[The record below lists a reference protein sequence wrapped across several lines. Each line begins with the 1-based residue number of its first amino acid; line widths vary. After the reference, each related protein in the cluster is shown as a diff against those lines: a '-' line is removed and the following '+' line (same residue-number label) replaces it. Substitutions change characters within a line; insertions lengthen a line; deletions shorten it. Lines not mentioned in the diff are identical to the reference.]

1 MVCAEQTE
9 CFFVELLMGH
19 MKKKKKEV
27 KQNKPKPPHKHSLL
41 DSTILFI
48 VKLFET
54 KFSPEEHILVYINRN
69 SPGLKNKGSFLN
81 NFSDSITLS
90 NFSFK

>member
-1 MVCAEQTE
+1 MVCAEQTKY
-9 CFFVELLMGH
+9 FSVELLMGH
-19 MKKKKKEV
+19 VKKKTREGSRTN
-27 KQNKPKPPHKHSLL
+27 QNPHTNTQHWTLLPSLH
-41 DSTILFI
+41 

-54 KFSPEEHILVYINRN
+54 TLSPEEHILVYINRN

-81 NFSDSITLS
+81 IFRDSITLS